1 MPLKTKNYKLKTRWG
16 FSVIEMLV
24 VMSILVALSS
34 LVILYNRTGELQIFL
49 LREQARLIST
59 VIRAKSLALN
69 TLIEDTPACG
79 YGVHIDVSTGVLP
92 SRYFIYRD
100 RAINCRT
107 SDRIYTAA
115 SDEIVSGTEVALPS
129 QVVFG
134 DIAVRD
140 ILFVPPAPQAF
151 LDGSQALTEADIV
164 MKSNDGKTKATV
176 TINNAG
182 QISQK

>member
-1 MPLKTKNYKLKTRWG
+1 MVQGYTKSMQRG

-24 VMSILVALSS
+24 VMSILVVLTS
-34 LVILYNRTGELQIFL
+34 LLILYNRTGELQIIL
-49 LREQARLIST
+49 LREQAHLIST

-79 YGVHIDVSTGVLP
+79 YGVHIEVSTGTTP

-100 RAINCRT
+100 KAINCRT
-107 SDRIYTAA
+107 SDHIYAA
-115 SDEIVSGTEVALPS
+115 SSDEIIKDSISTVPLQIA
-129 QVVFG
+129 FG
-134 DIAVRD
+134 DIGVHD
-140 ILFVPPAPQAF
+140 IVFVPPDPQAF

>member
-1 MPLKTKNYKLKTRWG
+1 MVLGYTTSMRRG

-24 VMSILVALSS
+24 VMSILVVLTSI
-34 LVILYNRTGELQIFL
+34 LILYNRTGELQIVL
-49 LREQARLIST
+49 LREQAHFIGT

-79 YGVHIDVSTGVLP
+79 YGVHMDVSAGSMP

-100 RAINCRT
+100 KAINCRT
-107 SDRIYTAA
+107 SDRIYAAA
-115 SDEIVSGTEVALPS
+115 SDEIVSGTETALPPHI
-129 QVVFG
+129 VFG
-134 DIAVRD
+134 TITVQD
-140 ILFVPPAPQAF
+140 ILFVPPNPQVF
-151 LDGSQALTEADIV
+151 LDGSQALAEVSVVLQSD
-164 MKSNDGKTKATV
+164 DGATKATV

>member
-1 MPLKTKNYKLKTRWG
+1 MYTLSMRRG

-24 VMSILVALSS
+24 TMSILVVLSS
-34 LVILYNRTGELQIFL
+34 FLILYNRTGEAQILL
-49 LREQARLIST
+49 LREQAHLIST

-69 TLIEDTPACG
+69 TLIEDVPACG
-79 YGVHIDVSTGVLP
+79 YGVHIEVSTGVAV

-100 RAINCRT
+100 KAINCRT
-107 SDRIYTAA
+107 SDRIYAAA
-115 SDEIVSGTEVALPS
+115 SDEIVGDGVVTLPP

-134 DIAVRD
+134 EVGVRD
-140 ILFVPPAPQAF
+140 IMFVPPDPQVF

-164 MKSNDGKTKATV
+164 MMSVDGKTKATV
-176 TINNAG
+176 TVNNAG